1 MYRWITA
8 PVEYKRKRTSVYLR
22 ADLAEGVSRLADKRK
37 LSFSEALNRIT
48 ERGLGMD
55 SLRYA

>member
-1 MYRWITA
+1 MDRWITA

-55 SLRYA
+55 SL